1 MRVRKYLSHWR
12 RAALGDLTSAA
23 FGWGA
28 AIAALFVAAIP
39 GLNIPQRLG
48 LMTAGEQLPWWFSPL
63 ASAVFAVL
71 IVAIFRMF
79 IIAPYRAYRMLN
91 PFKVTVL
98 SGLLKTQYP
107 AGQYEP
113 QRVAVAIKNTSYLRR
128 NDCVVHITA
137 IDGVDNSN
145 HAFPRFVERFSIDSG
160 ETKQISLMYRTFR
173 RTPLNNDDA
182 IAVAG
187 PVSPGYGGNIL
198 RISANMSHI
207 VSVRIGIPD
216 NEPTDIR
223 FKMRT
228 DDTALCAERI

>member
-12 RAALGDLTSAA
+12 RAALGDLTSEA

-39 GLNIPQRLG
+39 GLDIPQRLG

-63 ASAVFAVL
+63 ASAFFAIL

-113 QRVAVAIKNTSYLRR
+113 QRVAIAIKNTSYLRR

-145 HAFPRFVERFSIDSG
+145 HAFPRFVEQFSIDSG

-173 RTPLNNDDA
+173 SPPLTLLRLR
-182 IAVAG
+182 

-198 RISANMSHI
+198 RIAANVSHN

-216 NEPTDIR
+216 NEPTDLR
-223 FKMRT
+223 FKMRA
-228 DDTALCAERI
+228 DDAALCAERI